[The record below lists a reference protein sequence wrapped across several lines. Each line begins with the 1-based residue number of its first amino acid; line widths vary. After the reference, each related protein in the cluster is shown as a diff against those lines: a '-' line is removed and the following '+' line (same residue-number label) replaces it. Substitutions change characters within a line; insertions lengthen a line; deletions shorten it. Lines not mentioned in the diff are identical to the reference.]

1 MCIFTIQDIVKRK
14 RERKKYR
21 LLSSLSLIS
30 SNLARNTQRL
40 SWELENIQRHIE
52 PQIPQP
58 TGARFR
64 FYPIPPELLAEKP
77 SSAAS
82 TPGEAIIEAQTPGV
96 QGIPSQ
102 IQDGV
107 EEKEIQISPVQI
119 PEVQR
124 IPSQSQEDAKDVEIK
139 ISPVQIPEV
148 QGIPSQSQEDVK
160 DVEVKLIPVQIPGLR
175 ESSALMQRDA
185 EPVAQVHQP
194 GNSVNDAGLSYVE
207 QSSHVSIKAG
217 QLSADDP
224 DLVASGKPIVAAQIP
239 ANPAQIPENPAQIP
253 ANPAQIPENPVKI
266 QDLPSQMFEQ
276 SYYQDVMSRSSGRV
290 VPYNRT
296 WSRLNNT
303 RIHRNLTKG
312 GQTKKN

>member
-1 MCIFTIQDIVKRK
+1 M
-14 RERKKYR
+14 
-21 LLSSLSLIS
+21 
-30 SNLARNTQRL
+30 
-40 SWELENIQRHIE
+40 
-52 PQIPQP
+52 
-58 TGARFR
+58 
-64 FYPIPPELLAEKP
+64 LAEKP

-96 QGIPSQ
+96 KGIPSQ
-102 IQDGV
+102 IQDDV
-107 EEKEIQISPVQI
+107 EEK
-119 PEVQR
+119 
-124 IPSQSQEDAKDVEIK
+124 EIK
-139 ISPVQIPEV
+139 ISPVKILEV
-148 QGIPSQSQEDVK
+148 QGIQSESQEDVK
-160 DVEVKLIPVQIPGLR
+160 DVEVKLTPVQIPGLR
-175 ESSALMQRDA
+175 ESSALMPRDA
-185 EPVAQVHQP
+185 EPVVQVHQP
-194 GNSVNDAGLSYVE
+194 VNSVNDAGLSYVE

-224 DLVASGKPIVAAQIP
+224 DLVANASGKLIVAAQIPANPAQIP

-253 ANPAQIPENPVKI
+253 ENPVQI

-303 RIHRNLTKG
+303 RMHRNLTKG

>member
-96 QGIPSQ
+96 KGIPSQ
-102 IQDGV
+102 IQDDV
-107 EEKEIQISPVQI
+107 EEK
-119 PEVQR
+119 
-124 IPSQSQEDAKDVEIK
+124 EIK
-139 ISPVQIPEV
+139 ISPVKILEV
-148 QGIPSQSQEDVK
+148 QGIQSESQEDVK
-160 DVEVKLIPVQIPGLR
+160 DVEVKLTPVQISGLR

-194 GNSVNDAGLSYVE
+194 VNSVNDAGLSYVE

-239 ANPAQIPENPAQIP
+239 ANPAQIP

-303 RIHRNLTKG
+303 RMHRNLTKG

>member
-52 PQIPQP
+52 PQIPQS

-102 IQDGV
+102 IQDDV
-107 EEKEIQISPVQI
+107 EEK
-119 PEVQR
+119 
-124 IPSQSQEDAKDVEIK
+124 EIK
-139 ISPVQIPEV
+139 ISPVQILEV
-148 QGIPSQSQEDVK
+148 QGIPSESQEDVK
-160 DVEVKLIPVQIPGLR
+160 DVEVKLTPVQIPGLR

-185 EPVAQVHQP
+185 EPVAQVPQP
-194 GNSVNDAGLSYVE
+194 VNSVNDAGLSYVE

-224 DLVASGKPIVAAQIP
+224 DLVANASGKPIVAAQIP
-239 ANPAQIPENPAQIP
+239 ANPAQIPANPGQIPANPAQIPANPAQIP
-253 ANPAQIPENPVKI
+253 ANPAQIPENPVQI

-296 WSRLNNT
+296 WSRLNNM
-303 RIHRNLTKG
+303 RIHRNLNKG

>member
-1 MCIFTIQDIVKRK
+1 M
-14 RERKKYR
+14 
-21 LLSSLSLIS
+21 
-30 SNLARNTQRL
+30 
-40 SWELENIQRHIE
+40 
-52 PQIPQP
+52 
-58 TGARFR
+58 
-64 FYPIPPELLAEKP
+64 LAEKP

-82 TPGEAIIEAQTPGV
+82 TPVEAIIEAQTPGV
-96 QGIPSQ
+96 KGIPSQ
-102 IQDGV
+102 IQDDV
-107 EEKEIQISPVQI
+107 EEK
-119 PEVQR
+119 
-124 IPSQSQEDAKDVEIK
+124 EIK
-139 ISPVQIPEV
+139 ISPVKILEV
-148 QGIPSQSQEDVK
+148 QGIQSESQEDVK
-160 DVEVKLIPVQIPGLR
+160 DVEVKLTPVQIPGLR

-185 EPVAQVHQP
+185 EPVAQVPQP
-194 GNSVNDAGLSYVE
+194 VNSVNDAGLSYVE

-253 ANPAQIPENPVKI
+253 ANPAQIPENPVQI

-312 GQTKKN
+312 GQTKKY